1 MRLIEKETSTSDVI
15 LTQEKF
21 EDALE
26 HFLVD
31 QDHPCVM
38 AKSLFKMD
46 RMTYHVYGYMERNDT
61 AAKLLQHIESYLD
74 DYDFTND
81 RYETYL
87 AAFPADDFP
96 TEEAFENALWTLLQ
110 NMHLQDDK
118 QWDPTV
124 SSNPESPDFSFSI
137 KGKAFYI
144 VGMHPNS
151 SRQARKSPYPM
162 IAFNLHWQFE
172 RLREEGLFE
181 NVRDHIRQRDLEQN
195 GSINPV
201 LQDYGTASEA
211 LQYSGKKNDL
221 NWKCPFQK
229 I

>member
-61 AAKLLQHIESYLD
+61 AAKLLQHIESYLE

-87 AAFPADDFP
+87 AAFPADDFS

-181 NVRDHIRQRDLEQN
+181 NVRDHIRQRDLERN